1 MRSTRHSNSVSMTQN
16 WIMLSSVL
24 SAVIALGTFFLI
36 RYFFPTFSSITWI
49 AGALSVLS
57 YLCLTLLFSRY
68 IIRPLQSGID
78 EIGQLTLS
86 IPLVASKK
94 YIEAREQCEKIDEVQ
109 SDPAIV
115 KLKQALCD
123 LASMLEAL
131 ESKVSQRN
139 KAVFRAHQALKSER
153 DFITQLVDTA
163 QMIVMTSDDQ
173 HIIQLFNHYGEQLTG
188 FSRDEV
194 EGSDVARFFPPGHW
208 SETDHILKELLLGNI
223 QIAQQEAEL
232 VDKAGHL
239 KQISWFHSRVERNN
253 ETTLILSVG
262 LDNTQ
267 TRAAEKR
274 IVWMAEHDP
283 LTDLC
288 NRRKFTEEFEKSL
301 QTAIRYQ
308 HNNTLLLLDLD
319 RFKDINDTS
328 GHRAGDEALKLVAKT
343 LNRIT
348 RFTDFVARLSGDEFA
363 IIMPESDEAGAITLS
378 KKILAELSTI
388 HLNYASVR
396 HTISASIGIVNYP
409 LQDATTNELIGFA
422 DLAMYR
428 AKANGKGRYHV
439 FSLDDQS
446 REQLQKRV
454 YWKQK
459 IEEALEN
466 HLFVLYFQPI
476 LNLNDNNIQHYE
488 VLVRMRDPATQEIT
502 LPGKFIEIAEEVGL
516 IQSIDHYV
524 LHHSIKKLG
533 ELQKQGSKVEFAIN
547 LSGAV
552 VDTPVLLPYLK
563 KLIKRFDVD
572 PTALIFE
579 VTETVAVSNLY
590 QAKLMMTAIKALGC
604 RFSLDDFGVG
614 FASFNYMRELPIDI
628 IKIDGIFI
636 QNLDI
641 NKDDQLFVKALID
654 VAKGLGRQTIAEY
667 VENEAI
673 LHILQRYGVDFAQG
687 FYIGKPQQDLLPE
700 SD

>member
-1 MRSTRHSNSVSMTQN
+1 MSDTRRSTTVTQTTSR
-16 WIMLSSVL
+16 ILTYSLL
-24 SAVIALGTFFLI
+24 SAVIAIGVFFSIL
-36 RYFFPTFSSITWI
+36 YSFQSVSNITWI
-49 AGALSVLS
+49 AALSSIISYVL
-57 YLCLTLLFSRY
+57 LTLFLSRY
-68 IIRPLQSGID
+68 ITRPIHSVID
-78 EIGQLTLS
+78 DLGQLTLS
-86 IPLVASKK
+86 VPLVASKK
-94 YIEAREQCEKIDEVQ
+94 YIEAREQCESVNETN
-109 SDPAIV
+109 SDQAV
-115 KLKQALCD
+115 VNLKQELCD
-123 LASMLEAL
+123 LTTMQEQLED
-131 ESKVSQRN
+131 KISQRN
-139 KAVFRAHQALKSER
+139 KAVFKAHQALKTER

-163 QMIVMTSDDQ
+163 QMIVMTSDNNRAI
-173 HIIQLFNHYGEQLTG
+173 HLFNHYGEKLTG

-194 EGSDVARFFPPGHW
+194 EGSDVARFFPPGNW
-208 SETDHILKELLLGNI
+208 SETDNILKELLIGNI

-232 VDKAGHL
+232 VDKTGNL
-239 KQISWFHSRVERNN
+239 KQISWFHSRVEKNDEN
-253 ETTLILSVG
+253 TLILSVG
-262 LDNTQ
+262 LDTTE

-274 IVWMAEHDP
+274 IVWLAEHDP
-283 LTDLC
+283 LTNLC

-301 QTAIRYQ
+301 QTAIRYK
-308 HNNTLLLLDLD
+308 HNSTLLLLDLD

-343 LNRIT
+343 LQRVT

-363 IIMPESDEAGAITLS
+363 VIMPESDEAGAITVS
-378 KKILAELSTI
+378 EKILAELSAI
-388 HLNYASVR
+388 HLNYEMVR

-439 FSLDDQS
+439 FSLDDRS

-476 LNLNDNNIQHYE
+476 LNLSNHEIQHYE
-488 VLVRMRDPATQEIT
+488 VLIRMRDPKTNEVT

-524 LHHSIKKLG
+524 LHHSIKKLA
-533 ELQKQGSKVEFAIN
+533 ELQKQGSKIKFAIN

-636 QNLDI
+636 KNLDI
-641 NKDDQLFVKALID
+641 NADDQLFVKALID
-654 VAKGLGRQTIAEY
+654 VAKGLGRKTIAEF
-667 VENEAI
+667 VENETI
-673 LHILQRYGVDFAQG
+673 LNILQEYGVDFAQG
-687 FYIGKPQQDLLPE
+687 FYIGKPQQNLPVE
-700 SD
+700 TH

>member
-1 MRSTRHSNSVSMTQN
+1 MRNPRHANTVRMTKN
-16 WIMLSSVL
+16 RVLASSAISAIMAL
-24 SAVIALGTFFLI
+24 SAFFLI
-36 RYFFPTFSSITWI
+36 RYSFQSISHITWI
-49 AGALSVLS
+49 AGTLSGLF
-57 YLCLTLLFSRY
+57 YLFLTAMSSRY
-68 IIRPLQSGID
+68 IIQPVQSGLEDIS
-78 EIGQLTLS
+78 QLTLS
-86 IPLVASKK
+86 VPLLASKK
-94 YIEAREQCEKIDEVQ
+94 YIEAREQCEKINDID
-109 SDPAIV
+109 SDSAIV
-115 KLKQALCD
+115 TLKQELSN
-123 LASMLEAL
+123 LASELEGL
-131 ESKVSQRN
+131 ESKVTQRN
-139 KAVFRAHQALKSER
+139 KAVFRAHQALKNER

-163 QMIVMTSDDQ
+163 QMIVMTSDEKQ
-173 HIIQLFNHYGEQLTG
+173 TIQLFNQYGAQLTG
-188 FSRDEV
+188 FDRDEV
-194 EGSDVARFFPPGHW
+194 EGSDIARFFPPGHW
-208 SETDHILKELLLGNI
+208 SETDNILKELLLGNM

-239 KQISWFHSRVERNN
+239 KQISWFHSRVERDN

-262 LDNTQ
+262 MDNTQ

-274 IVWMAEHDP
+274 IIWMAEHDP

-301 QTAIRYQ
+301 QTAIRYK

-328 GHRAGDEALKLVAKT
+328 GHRAGDEALKLVANALT
-343 LNRIT
+343 RIT
-348 RFTDFVARLSGDEFA
+348 RFTDLVARLSGDEFA
-363 IIMPESDEAGAITLS
+363 IIMPESDEDGAVTLS

-409 LQDATTNELIGFA
+409 LQDATNNELIGFA

-459 IEEALEN
+459 IEEALQN
-466 HLFVLYFQPI
+466 HLFVLHYQPI
-476 LNLNDNNIQHYE
+476 LNLNNNDIQHYE
-488 VLVRMRDPATQEIT
+488 VLVRMRDPDTQEIT

-533 ELQKQGSKVEFAIN
+533 ELQKQGAKVEFAIN

-563 KLIKRFDVD
+563 KLIKRFNVD
-572 PTALIFE
+572 PNALIFE

-636 QNLDI
+636 KDLDI

-673 LHILQRYGVDFAQG
+673 FDILKGYGVDFAQG
-687 FYIGKPQQDLLPE
+687 FYIGKPQEDLLTVT
-700 SD
+700 D

>member
-1 MRSTRHSNSVSMTQN
+1 MNDIKPSETVTHTKNR
-16 WIMLSSVL
+16 IMAFSLC
-24 SAVIALGTFFLI
+24 SAVIAIGVFISTH
-36 RYFFPTFSSITWI
+36 YFFQTVSNNTWVS
-49 AGALSVLS
+49 ALVGVIS
-57 YLCLTLLFSRY
+57 YVICLYLLTRY
-68 IIRPLQSGID
+68 ITEPIQLIID
-78 EIGQLTLS
+78 DLGQLTQS
-86 IPLVASKK
+86 VPLVASKK
-94 YIEAREQCEKIDEVQ
+94 YMEAREQCESINEAN
-109 SDPAIV
+109 SDQAV
-115 KLKQALCD
+115 VNLKQELCN
-123 LASMLEAL
+123 LATMLEDL
-131 ESKVSQRN
+131 EDKVSQRN
-139 KAVFRAHQALKSER
+139 KAVFKAHQALKNER

-163 QMIVMTSDDQ
+163 QMIVMTSDDKQ
-173 HIIQLFNHYGEQLTG
+173 IIHLFNNYGKQLTG
-188 FSRDEV
+188 FSHEEV
-194 EGSDVARFFPPGHW
+194 VGSEIARFFPPGNW
-208 SETDHILKELLLGNI
+208 SETDNILKELLIGNI

-232 VDKAGHL
+232 VDKAGSL

-253 ETTLILSVG
+253 KETMILSVG
-262 LDNTQ
+262 LDTTQ
-267 TRAAEKR
+267 TRAAEQR

-288 NRRKFTEEFEKSL
+288 NRRKFTEELEKSL
-301 QTAIRYQ
+301 QTAIRYK
-308 HNNTLLLLDLD
+308 HKSTLLLLDLD

-343 LNRIT
+343 LNRVT

-363 IIMPESDEAGAITLS
+363 VIMPESDDAGAITLS
-378 KKILAELSTI
+378 KKILAELSAI
-388 HLNYASVR
+388 HLNYESVR
-396 HTISASIGIVNYP
+396 HTISASIGIVNFP
-409 LQDATTNELIGFA
+409 LQDATTNELMGFA

-428 AKANGKGRYHV
+428 AKDNGKGRYHI
-439 FSLDDQS
+439 FSLDDRS
-446 REQLQKRV
+446 REQLQTRV
-454 YWKQK
+454 YWKQR

-476 LNLNDNNIQHYE
+476 LNMSSHKIQHYE
-488 VLVRMRDPATQEIT
+488 VLIRMRDPKTNEIT

-524 LHHSIKKLG
+524 LHHSIKKLA
-533 ELQKQGSKVEFAIN
+533 ELQQQGRNVEFAIN

-572 PTALIFE
+572 PSALIFE

-636 QNLDI
+636 KNLDI
-641 NKDDQLFVKALID
+641 NTDDQLFVKALID
-654 VAKGLGRQTIAEY
+654 VAKGLGRKTIAEY

-673 LHILQRYGVDFAQG
+673 FDILQTYGVDFAQG
-687 FYIGKPQQDLLPE
+687 FYIGKPQQDLLPTA
-700 SD
+700 D

>member
-1 MRSTRHSNSVSMTQN
+1 MRDTKHSNTVIITRN
-16 WIMLSSVL
+16 RILAGSVL
-24 SAVIALGTFFLI
+24 SAAIAVSAFFLI
-36 RYFFPTFSSITWI
+36 PYLFPTVSHIKWI
-49 AGALSVLS
+49 AATISSVC
-57 YLCLTLLFSRY
+57 YLFLILLLSRY
-68 IIRPLQSGID
+68 LTRSIQSSFD
-78 EIGQLTLS
+78 DIGQLTLS
-86 IPLVASKK
+86 VPLVASKK
-94 YIEAREQCEKIDEVQ
+94 FIEAREQCESVNENN
-109 SDPAIV
+109 SDHAIV
-115 KLKQALCD
+115 NLKQELCN
-123 LASMLEAL
+123 LATMLEAL
-131 ESKVSQRN
+131 EDKVSQRN
-139 KAVFRAHQALKSER
+139 KAVFRAHQALKNER

-163 QMIVMTSDDQ
+163 QMIVMTSDDKQ
-173 HIIQLFNHYGEQLTG
+173 VIHLFNHYGEQLTG
-188 FSRDEV
+188 FSREEV
-194 EGSDVARFFPPGHW
+194 EGSDVARFYPPGHW
-208 SETDHILKELLLGNI
+208 SETNNILKELLIGNI

-232 VDKAGHL
+232 VDKAGSL

-253 ETTLILSVG
+253 EETMILSVG

-308 HNNTLLLLDLD
+308 HNSTLLLLDLD

-328 GHRAGDEALKLVAKT
+328 GHRAGDEALKLVAKA

-363 IIMPESDEAGAITLS
+363 VIMPESDEAGAITLS
-378 KKILAELSTI
+378 EKILAELSTI

-409 LQDATTNELIGFA
+409 LQDATTNELMGFA

-428 AKANGKGRYHV
+428 AKANGKGRYHI

-476 LNLNDNNIQHYE
+476 LNLSNHEIQHYE
-488 VLVRMRDPATQEIT
+488 VLVRMRNPDTQEIT

-572 PTALIFE
+572 PSALIFE
-579 VTETVAVSNLY
+579 VTETVAVANLY
-590 QAKLMMTAIKALGC
+590 QAKLMMTAIKSLGC

-636 QNLDI
+636 KNLDI
-641 NKDDQLFVKALID
+641 NADDQLFVKALID
-654 VAKGLGRQTIAEY
+654 VAKGLGRKTIAEF

-673 LHILQRYGVDFAQG
+673 LTILRNYGVDFAQG
-687 FYIGKPQQDLLPE
+687 FYIGKPQQDLL
-700 SD
+700 SGTH